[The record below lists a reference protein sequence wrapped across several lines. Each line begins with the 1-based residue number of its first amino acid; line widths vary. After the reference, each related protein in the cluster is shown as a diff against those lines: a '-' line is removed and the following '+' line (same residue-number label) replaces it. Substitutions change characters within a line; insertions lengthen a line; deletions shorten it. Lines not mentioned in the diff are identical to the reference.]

1 MYKAKVS
8 WEELKET
15 GVLKGLYVNKSIRC
29 VTLQEAFKLASE
41 LKEEYTAKNIN
52 IERIK
57 NAV

>member
-15 GVLKGLYVNKSIRC
+15 GLLKGLYVNKSIRC
-29 VTLQEAFKLASE
+29 VTLQEAFKLVSE